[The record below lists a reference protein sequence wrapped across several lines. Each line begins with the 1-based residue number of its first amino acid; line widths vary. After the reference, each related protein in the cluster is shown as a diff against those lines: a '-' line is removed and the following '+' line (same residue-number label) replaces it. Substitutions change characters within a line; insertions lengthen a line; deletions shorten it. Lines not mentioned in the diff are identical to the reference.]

1 MLRLLRL
8 GATSSFF
15 LFDSVTVLSS
25 EDTFLVSSFFS
36 AFSSVLVSFF
46 VNLSV
51 LDCSSVF
58 VFTTASEVAG
68 LLSSFAVSD
77 GDVIAGVSEAVASFA
92 ISSSLKV
99 GFSSTGASVVLA
111 VGKVTFFKPS
121 VALLVPVSIP

>member
-1 MLRLLRL
+1 MLRL

-25 EDTFLVSSFFS
+25 EDTFLVSSFLLSSVSSFFS
-36 AFSSVLVSFF
+36 AFSSALVPFS

-77 GDVIAGVSEAVASFA
+77 GDVIA
-92 ISSSLKV
+92 
-99 GFSSTGASVVLA
+99 
-111 VGKVTFFKPS
+111 
-121 VALLVPVSIP
+121 